1 MDQHLDDLVCV
12 GHILGAQG
20 IKGWV
25 RVFSNT
31 SPRDNIVNYSP
42 WIIEQGD
49 EFKVVSVSGRSQ
61 GKNIVARLEGCENRS
76 AAEALTGCRILI
88 NPAQLPDL
96 QAGEYYWS
104 DLIGLQVES
113 LQGEPLGV
121 VASILETG
129 ADDVLVLSGE
139 RERLIPFVIGDI
151 VHEVDLLRQ
160 RLVVDWLPD
169 Y

>member
-1 MDQHLDDLVCV
+1 MDQHKDELICV

-31 SPRDNIVNYSP
+31 SPRENIVNYSP
-42 WIIEQGD
+42 WFLEQGD
-49 EFKVVSVSGRSQ
+49 EFKTVDVKGRLQ
-61 GKNIVARLEGCENRS
+61 GRNVLARLNGCEDRDQ
-76 AAEALTGCRILI
+76 AEALKGCRIFI
-88 NPAQLPDL
+88 KPAQLPRL

-104 DLIGLQVES
+104 DLIGLAVES

-121 VASILETG
+121 VASMLETG
-129 ADDVLVLSGE
+129 ADDVMVLSGD
-139 RERLIPFVIGDI
+139 RERLIPFAIDDI
-151 VHEVDLLRQ
+151 VREVDLEKR
-160 RLVVDWLPD
+160 RLVVDWLPE

>member
-1 MDQHLDDLVCV
+1 MDQHLDELVCV

-25 RVFSNT
+25 RIFSNT
-31 SPRDNIVNYSP
+31 SPRDNIVKYSP
-42 WIIEQGD
+42 WIIEQG
-49 EFKVVSVSGRSQ
+49 EELKTVSISGRSQ
-61 GKNIVARLEGCENRS
+61 GKNIVAQIEDCENRS

-88 NPAQLPDL
+88 NPAQLPEL

-121 VASILETG
+121 VASMLETG

-151 VHEVDLLRQ
+151 VHEVDLERQ